1 MSKWSSWHNLFRK
14 SNRKVD
20 KGHSRSERSKFRT
33 WFIRTFELSIRIV
46 RRMKLLTYD
55 FRKSLSR
62 THWRSSKVKNRRK
75 NVQFRPL
82 SKVYKFYQ
90 NEALD
95 VSFTWLLGSIP
106 RLLVSIIGQEILN
119 GQPRAKR
126 WPKSL
131 YKKQFD
137 IFILSFSV

>member
-1 MSKWSSWHNLFRK
+1 MSKWSSWHNLFRN
-14 SNRKVD
+14 SNPKVN
-20 KGHSRSERSKFRT
+20 KGLSRSERSN
-33 WFIRTFELSIRIV
+33 FELDSFEHSNWIQSNCTS
-46 RRMKLLTYD
+46 KW
-55 FRKSLSR
+55 SSWR
-62 THWRSSKVKNRRK
+62 TIFEKAHLRSSKVKNRRK

-95 VSFTWLLGSIP
+95 VSFTRLLVSIP
-106 RLLVSIIGQEILN
+106 RLLVAIIGQEILN

-131 YKKQFD
+131 NKK
-137 IFILSFSV
+137 ITVWRI

>member
-1 MSKWSSWHNLFRK
+1 MLGVVHLSYLMNLCQNEALDIIFSEKVIGRSIKVTQGQKGQNFELDSFEHSNWIQSNCTSKWSSW
-14 SNRKVD
+14 
-20 KGHSRSERSKFRT
+20 RT
-33 WFIRTFELSIRIV
+33 IFEKAHL
-46 RRMKLLTYD
+46 
-55 FRKSLSR
+55 
-62 THWRSSKVKNRRK
+62 RSSKVKNRRK

-95 VSFTWLLGSIP
+95 VSFTWLLVSIP
-106 RLLVSIIGQEILN
+106 RLLISIIGQEILN

-131 YKKQFD
+131 NKK
-137 IFILSFSV
+137 